1 MGDVYSTS
9 FSVSTLYSQQPDR
22 VIEIVKLLISN
33 GTDAYTKRIEMR
45 ILRPTYYRNCHPTTM
60 ENKSKVLKVLSNRN
74 K

>member
-1 MGDVYSTS
+1 MYTALH
-9 FSVSTLYSQQPDR
+9 FLCRRYSQQPDR